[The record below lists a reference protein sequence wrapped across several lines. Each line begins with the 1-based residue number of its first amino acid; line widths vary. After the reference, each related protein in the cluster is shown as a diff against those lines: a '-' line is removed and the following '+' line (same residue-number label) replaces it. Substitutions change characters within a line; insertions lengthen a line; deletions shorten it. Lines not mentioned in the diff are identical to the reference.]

1 MNNVFIMGSK
11 GIPAQYGGF
20 ETFVEELVK
29 RKTNENIKYYVTCM
43 SDNNQVKETYGAT
56 CFHLKTPEI
65 GSSRAVLYDLKSID
79 FLLKYIEQN
88 KLKDCIIYILACRI
102 GPFMSF
108 YQKKAKKLGVKIYL
122 NPDGH
127 EWKRSKWNKA
137 IRQYWKISEKMMVKK
152 SDLIICD
159 SKGIESYIKEDYKQF
174 NPRTTYISYGAEKI
188 DEYASNNTIAN
199 WFQKFSVKSD
209 NYFLIVGRFVP
220 ENNYELIIREFL
232 KTNTTKDL
240 VIITNVEKNDFF
252 ESLKSK
258 TNFHFDKRIKFVGTV
273 YDQKLL
279 NTIRSKAFAYIHGH
293 SVGGT
298 NPSLLEA
305 LATTSLNLLFDVNFN
320 KEVGSNSALYF
331 TEKSNSLKNLIH
343 HTEHLSDQEIEK
355 FNSLSSEIIENRFN
369 WSDIV
374 NKYEKLFLN
383 KGVY

>member
-1 MNNVFIMGSK
+1 MKNVFIMGSK

-29 RKTNENIKYYVTCM
+29 RKTNEDIKYYVTCM
-43 SDNNQVKETYGAT
+43 SNDNQVKETFGAT
-56 CFHLKTPEI
+56 CFHLNIPDI
-65 GSSRAVLYDLKSID
+65 GSAKAVLYDLKSID
-79 FLLKYIEQN
+79 FLLKYIEEK
-88 KLKDCIIYILACRI
+88 KLTDCIIYILACRI
-102 GPFMSF
+102 GPFMSR

-137 IRQYWKISEKMMVKK
+137 IRQYWRISEKLMVKR

-159 SKGIESYIKEDYKQF
+159 SKGIQSYINEDYKRF
-174 NPRTTYISYGAEKI
+174 SPKTTYISYGAEKVN
-188 DEYASNNTIAN
+188 EYVSDDKINN
-199 WFQKFSVKSD
+199 WFNKFLIKNND
-209 NYFLIVGRFVP
+209 YFLIVGRFVP

-252 ESLKSK
+252 DSLKSK
-258 TNFHFDKRIKFVGTV
+258 TNFQMDNRIKFVGTV

-320 KEVGSNSALYF
+320 REVGSNSALYF
-331 TEKSNSLKNLIH
+331 SEESDSLRKLINYTESLNI
-343 HTEHLSDQEIEK
+343 DEIK
-355 FNSLSSEIIENRFN
+355 KLDLLSSEIIESKFN
-369 WSDIV
+369 WKDIV
-374 NKYEKLFLN
+374 STYETLFS
-383 KGVY
+383 K